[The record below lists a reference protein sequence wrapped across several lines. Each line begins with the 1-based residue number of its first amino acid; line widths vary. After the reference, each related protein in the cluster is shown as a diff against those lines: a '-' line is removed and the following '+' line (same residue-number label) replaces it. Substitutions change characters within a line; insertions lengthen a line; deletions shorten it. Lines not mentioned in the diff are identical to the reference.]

1 MNARVSSELSDVG
14 AEAGG
19 LGVKGGAAAFNIV
32 GIGLGVKCGAAALS
46 IGGSGGSGGSG
57 G

>member
-1 MNARVSSELSDVG
+1 MLG
-14 AEAGG
+14 
-19 LGVKGGAAAFNIV
+19 GVKGGAVALIV